1 VLFARF
7 KEVRLSP
14 EYIPSFF
21 YLPPDKD
28 RTNCLRASKKLRW
41 RKHMSSPKKKY
52 PYSKNRVFL
61 STAIALLSLLL
72 AAMIF
77 QSYQASAFYYILYL
91 AVSTL
96 VFTIATLEIKKR
108 LYPLV
113 VDSSSIEDESDT
125 GLVTW
130 KRLLLVFGILIAA
143 IAVPLLLAGVL
154 GGAAWFI
161 LMISFI
167 LGVSLSEI
175 IFYLNTR

>member
-1 VLFARF
+1 MS
-7 KEVRLSP
+7 SP
-14 EYIPSFF
+14 
-21 YLPPDKD
+21 
-28 RTNCLRASKKLRW
+28 
-41 RKHMSSPKKKY
+41 SPKKKY
-52 PYSKNRVFL
+52 PYSKNRVYL
-61 STAIALLSLLL
+61 STTIAILSLLL

-96 VFTIATLEIKKR
+96 VFTISTLEIKKR
-108 LYPLV
+108 LYPIV
-113 VDSSSIEDESDT
+113 ADSSSMEDESDT

-130 KRLLLVFGILIAA
+130 KRLLLVFGMLIAP